1 MFRIYPKTLRAG
13 FRSPDQ
19 GGHIKRN
26 IIMALSV
33 VFILVMSAL
42 GGLNGID
49 GLTDDGTLLQ
59 RSVPIA
65 SVIYAVCGLLAGVG
79 VLLKRAWSFP
89 MAILWALATTYTGS
103 VASIAWAERGQPILM
118 SFVMALL
125 LCVVICGLVVWGV
138 RIVVRTPR

>member
-1 MFRIYPKTLRAG
+1 
-13 FRSPDQ
+13 
-19 GGHIKRN
+19 
-26 IIMALSV
+26 MALSV
-33 VFILVMSAL
+33 VLILVISAL

-65 SVIYAVCGLLAGVG
+65 SVIYAACGFLAAVG
-79 VLLKRAWSFP
+79 VLLRRPWSLH

-125 LCVVICGLVVWGV
+125 LCVVICGLIVWGV
-138 RIVVRTPR
+138 RIAVRAPR